1 MTFIWPPMLFFL
13 LVIPLLVFLYL
24 RVQRRRQQMRAHYG
38 TLGLVQA
45 QAGRDLGRRRHLPA
59 LIFLIGLTILLLA
72 LARPQA
78 TVSLP
83 RLEGTIILAFD
94 VSGSMAADDL
104 APTRIE
110 AAKAAA
116 LAFVE
121 RQPPSVRIGVVTF
134 SDAGFAAQVPTN
146 RQELIIAAINRLK
159 PERGTSVGQGILLAL
174 NTLFAEEEG
183 DTPVYS
189 NREPT
194 PTPLATTTREPVPPG
209 SNNAAVIV
217 MLTDGENTAPPD
229 PFEAAMAAAN
239 LGVRIYPIG
248 IGSPQG
254 TVLEVEGFRVLTQ
267 LNEGALQELAALTN
281 GAYYYA
287 ADAAT
292 LQEIYETIDL
302 QLTVK
307 GERIE
312 ITAILATIG
321 FFFFLAGGALSM
333 FWLGRVP

>member
-13 LVIPLLVFLYL
+13 LVIPLLVLLYL
-24 RVQRRRQQMRAHYG
+24 RVQRRRQQIRARYG

-45 QAGRDLGRRRHLPA
+45 RAGRDLGRRRHLPA
-59 LIFLIGLTILLLA
+59 LIFLVGLTILLLA

-121 RQPPSVRIGVVTF
+121 RQPPSVQIGVVTF

-146 RQELIIAAINRLK
+146 EQALIVAAINRLK

-183 DTPVYS
+183 NTPVYS

-209 SNNAAVIV
+209 SNSAAVIV

-248 IGSPQG
+248 IGSPAG
-254 TVLEVEGFRVLTQ
+254 TTLTVNGFTVFTRLDEPT
-267 LNEGALQELAALTN
+267 LQQIAALTEGTYYN
-281 GAYYYA
+281 AANTEELQAVYANLQPELVIKAEQMEVTALFAGAGIL
-287 ADAAT
+287 T
-292 LQEIYETIDL
+292 LL
-302 QLTVK
+302 
-307 GERIE
+307 
-312 ITAILATIG
+312 
-321 FFFFLAGGALSM
+321 LAGTFSLL
-333 FWLGRVP
+333 WLGRVP